1 MNKLDEAKINL
12 KKTIERLEKAVDKK
26 LIQQKDTP
34 ALEVAKKMQGLQDD
48 LSKKLT
54 ELEDKKDEIN
64 YLREQ
69 NAELQAKIGE
79 AQHESFVLESK
90 NRETADK
97 IDRVI
102 SQVKNYLTDKGLAS

>member
-12 KKTIERLEKAVDKK
+12 KKTIEKLEKAVEKK

-34 ALEVAKKMQGLQDD
+34 ALEVAKKMQGLQED
-48 LSKKLT
+48 LSKAT
-54 ELEDKKDEIN
+54 SELDDKKDEIS

-69 NAELQAKIGE
+69 NAELAAKIGE

-90 NRETADK
+90 TRETADK

-102 SQVKNYLTDKGLAS
+102 IQVKSYLVEKGLVS